1 MNVNGKPY
9 KTIWIRDDDDKVVQI
24 IDQRPLPFEFVIED
38 IRTVDEM
45 ARAIKE
51 MHLRGAGLIGA
62 AAGMG
67 MYIAALNADP
77 DNFDADMQQ
86 FAQQL
91 NATRPTAANLK
102 WGIDRQLAAIA
113 VGTGAADKIAIAKK
127 TALEIAAEDE
137 AFCRKIG
144 EHGVSLIEEIAAKK
158 NGTVNIMT
166 HCNAGWLAFADYGS
180 ATAPIY
186 TAFEKGID
194 IHVWVDE
201 TRPRRQGAR
210 LTAWELN
217 QHGVPH
223 TIITDGTGGHLMQ
236 HGEVDIVFV
245 GADRVTYTGDAAN
258 KIGTYMVALAAND
271 NDVPF
276 YVAFP
281 SSTFDWTIEDG
292 VAEIPIEK
300 RDAAEVA
307 EMPGELNGM
316 VESVKIIPHGSEC
329 VNYAFDVTPRR
340 LITGLITERGIMK
353 PSREAVLKKYPEK
366 KQI

>member
-1 MNVNGKPY
+1 MKVNGTHY
-9 KTIWIRDDDDKVVQI
+9 KTIWINEEDENVVQI
-24 IDQRPLPFEFVIED
+24 IDQRNLPFEFVIED

-45 ARAIKE
+45 ASAIKD

-67 MYIAALNADP
+67 MYIAALNADKA
-77 DNFDADMQQ
+77 DFDADMRR
-86 FAQQL
+86 FAEQL
-91 NATRPTAANLK
+91 NSTRPTAANLA
-102 WGIDRQLAAIA
+102 WGIQRQLAAIA
-113 VGTGAADKIAIAKK
+113 ESESVEEKIRIAKK
-127 TALEIAAEDE
+127 TAIEIAAEDE

-144 EHGVSLIEEIAAKK
+144 EYGVKLIEDIAAEK
-158 NGTVNIMT
+158 GGRVNILT

-186 TAFEKGID
+186 TAFEKGLD

-201 TRPRRQGAR
+201 TRPRRQGGR

-217 QHGVPH
+217 QQGIPH
-223 TIITDGTGGHLMQ
+223 TIITDGTSGHLMQ
-236 HGEVDIVFV
+236 HGEIDIVFV
-245 GADRVTYTGDAAN
+245 GADRVTFSGDAAN

-292 VAEIPIEK
+292 VTGIPIEN
-300 RDAAEVA
+300 RDASEVST
-307 EMPGELNGM
+307 MSGELDGK
-316 VESVKIIPHGSEC
+316 VETINIIPEGSVC
-329 VNYAFDVTPRR
+329 ANYAFDVTPRKF
-340 LITGLITERGIMK
+340 ITGLITERGICA
-353 PSREAVLKKYPEK
+353 PNAESVLDFYPEK
-366 KQI
+366 K